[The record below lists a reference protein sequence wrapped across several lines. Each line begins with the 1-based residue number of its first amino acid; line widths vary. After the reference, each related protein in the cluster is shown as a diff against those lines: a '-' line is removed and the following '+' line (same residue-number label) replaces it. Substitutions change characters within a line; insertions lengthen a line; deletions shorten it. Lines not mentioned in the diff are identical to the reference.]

1 MASVVITDIYR
12 VNKDSLSSVSSQSQ
26 VQSNIHKQSKT
37 YLFELRGCL
46 LTNTRETSVSST
58 GNNKTTKHFKR
69 PPVPRYRWCLM
80 PGCSSWEH
88 GAKTLPFKLK
98 RWLFLSKRVCS
109 SHSGVLSLGDVTCK
123 KNPDPLVGQSA
134 SSCWVAKKKEKI
146 DSIATVATKLPSFL
160 LCRSS
165 SVPTEWLYALSWPF
179 TSSRIKLVT
188 LITKKINLQ
197 QDISLYLSLTAGS
210 SGSFVSV

>member
-1 MASVVITDIYR
+1 MEQKRYR
-12 VNKDSLSSVSSQSQ
+12 LSS
-26 VQSNIHKQSKT
+26 
-37 YLFELRGCL
+37 
-46 LTNTRETSVSST
+46 
-58 GNNKTTKHFKR
+58 
-69 PPVPRYRWCLM
+69 
-80 PGCSSWEH
+80 
-88 GAKTLPFKLK
+88 
-98 RWLFLSKRVCS
+98 FLSKRVCS

-146 DSIATVATKLPSFL
+146 DSISTVATKLPSFL

-188 LITKKINLQ
+188 LITKKNKSTARHLT
-197 QDISLYLSLTAGS
+197 LLKSLTAGS
-210 SGSFVSV
+210 SGSFVSVYSHQSVSQVWCCEVIFLANHSSAS